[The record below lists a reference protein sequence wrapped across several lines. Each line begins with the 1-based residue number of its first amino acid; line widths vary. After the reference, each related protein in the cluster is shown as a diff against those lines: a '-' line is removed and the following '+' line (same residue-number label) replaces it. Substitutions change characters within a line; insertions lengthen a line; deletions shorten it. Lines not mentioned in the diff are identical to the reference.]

1 MRLVFS
7 FLIIIF
13 ISTSVLSDDLKVN
26 YLIKTKGINI
36 GSVSW
41 DLSISEKKYKTT
53 LKLKSNNF
61 ISNLYKF
68 KGSYETSGIVVNGF
82 LEPKQYIQSWIT
94 KKKQRDIE
102 INFKN
107 NKVKTIE
114 QDPFEKELPR
124 FNFKELY
131 GYVDPLSSFMNI
143 LLGKKKSKT
152 MDGRRAYT
160 LSIDKKNTQ
169 KKIIVGEYIN
179 LWTDHK
185 KRDLDYLEFYK
196 EKKEFFPKKINIKF
210 KGFFFSLV
218 RN

>member
-1 MRLVFS
+1 MKLIFS

-13 ISTSVLSDDLKVN
+13 FSTSILSGELKVN

-41 DLSISEKKYKTT
+41 DLNISEKKYKTILT
-53 LKLKSNNF
+53 LKSNNF

-68 KGSYETSGIVVNGF
+68 RGGYETSGIVVNGF
-82 LEPKQYIQSWIT
+82 LEPELYIQSWVT
-94 KKKQRDIE
+94 KKKHRDVK

-114 QDPFEKELPR
+114 QDPFEREFPR

-143 LLGKKKSKT
+143 LLGKKESKT
-152 MDGRRAYT
+152 MDGRRAYI
-160 LSIDKKNTQ
+160 LIIDKKNTH
-169 KKIIVGEYIN
+169 KKIIVEEYIN

-210 KGFFFSLV
+210 KGSFFSLV